1 MVNFIIIT
9 HGEFGAYLMEAAE
22 EIVGRQ
28 SEGVRV
34 VAISPRLGVEEL
46 RRGVARAVAEL
57 RSDDGLV
64 VLTDMPGGTPSNIVL
79 PLVKDLPRVAVISGI
94 NLYMIISAFNAR
106 AARLPLEEAVR
117 KILAD
122 AARSIRDIKAVLRA
136 AAVQ

>member
-22 EIVGRQ
+22 KIVGRQ

-122 AARSIRDIKAVLRA
+122 AARSIRDIKAVLGA
-136 AAVQ
+136 AAVH